1 MLLRKVVYQVL
12 GSITG
17 ATDRER
23 VIWMTTKFN
32 PGDDVLILARVEEIA
47 IGKAD
52 NGELIIR
59 YNVNI
64 RVNDD
69 GGYMVWIDENTIVGN
84 AF

>member
-1 MLLRKVVYQVL
+1 M
-12 GSITG
+12 I
-17 ATDRER
+17 
-23 VIWMTTKFN
+23 TKFS

-47 IGKAD
+47 IGKDD
-52 NGELIIR
+52 NGKQTIR

>member
-1 MLLRKVVYQVL
+1 
-12 GSITG
+12 
-17 ATDRER
+17 
-23 VIWMTTKFN
+23 MTTKFN

-52 NGELIIR
+52 NGKPIIR

-64 RVNDD
+64 RVDDD
-69 GGYMVWIDENTIVGN
+69 GGYMVWIDEDTIVSA